1 MDTRES
7 TETIEFRRPFA
18 LRSARGTQ
26 PAGRYIVQL
35 EERTIDG
42 LSFPA
47 WMCAHMTIMHDT
59 ANGLRQALPITP
71 GELAELRCA
80 DGQGAP

>member
-7 TETIEFRRPFA
+7 SETIAFHRPFA
-18 LRSARGTQ
+18 LRSARGAQ

-35 EERTIDG
+35 EERTLDG
-42 LSFPA
+42 LSFQA

-59 ANGLRQALPITP
+59 ANGPRQALPITP
-71 GELAELRCA
+71 GELAELRRA

>member
-1 MDTRES
+1 METRES
-7 TETIEFRRPFA
+7 TQTIAFRRPFA
-18 LRSARGTQ
+18 LRSARGAQ

-35 EERTIDG
+35 EERTLDG
-42 LSFPA
+42 LSFQA

-59 ANGLRQALPITP
+59 AGGLRQALPITP
-71 GELAELRCA
+71 GELAALRCA